1 MKAWYLGLLGALVL
15 LTGESHVSRKSPT
28 MIPNVQPKPVLNTG
42 DPRIE
47 AVARAI
53 CQAKGIDPD
62 HVGPPFPEGPLWEFF
77 IPDAALFIKE
87 YDAAKPH

>member
-1 MKAWYLGLLGALVL
+1 MGRLRNLLLLLLLFVALSA
-15 LTGESHVSRKSPT
+15 ESHVSRKGLILTP
-28 MIPNVQPKPVLNTG
+28 PKPVLNTG

-62 HVGPPFPEGPLWEFF
+62 HIGPPFPEGPLWEFF